1 MPVPVNQPF
10 FVNCICLTALLTNET
25 LTTERNKVLQLDGRN
40 LVYNASSNAA
50 DEIENF
56 LSEATL
62 VIGEKIARV

>member
-1 MPVPVNQPF
+1 MPVPVNQPI

-25 LTTERNKVLQLDGRN
+25 LTTKRNKVLQWDGRH
-40 LVYNASSNAA
+40 LVYNTSSNAA

-62 VIGEKIARV
+62 VIEDKIARV

>member
-1 MPVPVNQPF
+1 
-10 FVNCICLTALLTNET
+10 LTALLTNET

-50 DEIENF
+50 DEIEKF

-62 VIGEKIARV
+62 VIEDKIARV